1 MIEMEGLQD
10 DEIKLTLAKML
21 PKGHPDMGDMPIL
34 FFNIRLLDGTRI
46 GQCDLRV
53 GDSRHTEVLGH
64 IGYGIYEAYRGHH
77 YAAKACRLLMKY
89 AKKAHM
95 LHVDITCNTDNQASI
110 RTCELLNA
118 QLLGTVEV
126 PPDNIDY
133 QNGSRIKYRYRIIL
147 EDGSETALS

>member
-10 DEIKLTLAKML
+10 DEIKLTLGKML
-21 PKGHPDMGDMPIL
+21 PKGHKDMGDMPIL
-34 FFNIRLLDGTRI
+34 FFNIRLLNGTRI

-53 GDSRHTEVLGH
+53 GDSRHTDVLGH
-64 IGYGIYEAYRGHH
+64 IGYGIFEEYRGHH

-95 LHVDITCNTDNQASI
+95 PYVDITCNVDNIPSI
-110 RTCELLNA
+110 RTCEYLDA
-118 QLLGTVEV
+118 QLLGTIEV

-133 QNGSRIKYRYRIIL
+133 QNGSRVKYRYRIML
-147 EDGSETALS
+147 DEA

>member
-53 GDSRHTEVLGH
+53 GDSRHTEVLG
-64 IGYGIYEAYRGHH
+64 ISATVFTRLI
-77 YAAKACRLLMKY
+77 AA
-89 AKKAHM
+89 
-95 LHVDITCNTDNQASI
+95 ITMRQKP
-110 RTCELLNA
+110 
-118 QLLGTVEV
+118 VV
-126 PPDNIDY
+126 
-133 QNGSRIKYRYRIIL
+133 
-147 EDGSETALS
+147 